1 MKDVIYKLSIEDHG
15 KNKEETM
22 VLREPK
28 ENRSQK
34 VTEDVRMELSAQM
47 DANMR
52 LKSTLKQAEK
62 EAEEAKEEAEELKAE
77 IAQLQSELIQ
87 LSNVQQL
94 FEESQK
100 KNKELQAMLEEVNK
114 KTQKSQNQ

>member
-52 LKSTLKQAEK
+52 LKSTLK
-62 EAEEAKEEAEELKAE
+62 
-77 IAQLQSELIQ
+77 
-87 LSNVQQL
+87 
-94 FEESQK
+94 
-100 KNKELQAMLEEVNK
+100 
-114 KTQKSQNQ
+114 